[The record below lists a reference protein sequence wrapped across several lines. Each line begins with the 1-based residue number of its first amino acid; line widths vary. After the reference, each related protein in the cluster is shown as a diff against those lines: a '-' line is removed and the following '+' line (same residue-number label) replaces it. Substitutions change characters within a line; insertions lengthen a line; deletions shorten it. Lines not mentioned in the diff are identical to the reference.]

1 MVGSHHPQ
9 DRVIWLLTML
19 LMQNQAALSQKQ
31 GLDEAWQP
39 NRGGA
44 GWMTHRPPGGV
55 LCLGEGLRVSL
66 IQLAGLGLW
75 GLFMELMQSSVTVWP
90 HF

>member
-31 GLDEAWQP
+31 GTCKGLDEAWQP

-55 LCLGEGLRVSL
+55 LCLEKGLRVSL
-66 IQLAGLGLW
+66 TQLVGLGLW
-75 GLFMELMQSSVTVWP
+75 GLFMELMLLL
-90 HF
+90 